1 MLVYAN
7 VAVVNPIRFLCMQE
21 YAKIAASDQADWG
34 LGTHKVPHQKSP
46 AWIPGARSR
55 QGKGTEGWHNGKP
68 G

>member
-7 VAVVNPIRFLCMQE
+7 VAVVKPIRFLCMQE
-21 YAKIAASDQADWG
+21 YAKIAA
-34 LGTHKVPHQKSP
+34 LGTHKVPHQQSP